1 VKKIN
6 IRWDSERAGY
16 YVSEPG
22 WDGGD
27 VYLASDADARIAE
40 LQAAFQSSSLL
51 SGEVIEER
59 NRRIAELEREVTH
72 LTRQRDQTAEKL
84 HAAEAR
90 IQALSFG

>member
-1 VKKIN
+1 MKK
-6 IRWDSERAGY
+6 Y
-16 YVSEPG
+16 YVR
-22 WDGGD
+22 DGNVCHSNEGMED
-27 VYLASDADARIAE
+27 DCGVMYDPVEVDARIAE
-40 LQAAFQSSSLL
+40 LEAAFKSSSLL